1 MATLMETLLQQMD
14 GETVSQVAQQLGVDE
29 QTARKGIGLGVPTL
43 VAALADDVATEE
55 QAANFVQ
62 NLQLS
67 PSTGDLGTILG
78 SLLGGQTGGQAAPAG
93 GAGDLAGMLGSLLGG
108 QTGGQPGGQAAPAAG
123 GELGSLL
130 GSLLGGQTGGQAAP
144 APGGLGGI
152 LGTLLGGSQSGA
164 ADAIL
169 TQILGEKQTKV
180 EDNLSRSTGIDGHAL
195 LKVLAPIVIA
205 GVVRWM
211 SSQKSGAVAQP
222 SDLAS
227 ALKTEKEA
235 MQTQGGDL
243 MQVVTGMLDSNN
255 DGSIVD
261 DAMNIFNKLLSSRG

>member
-14 GETVSQVAQQLGVDE
+14 GATVSQVAQQLGVDE

-43 VAALADDVATEE
+43 VAALAENASTEE
-55 QAANFVQ
+55 GAANFAQ
-62 NLQLS
+62 NLQLNS
-67 PSTGDLGTILG
+67 STGDLGTILGTLMGGKAGGQAAPASGGADLGSLLG
-78 SLLGGQTGGQAAPAG
+78 SLLGGQTGGQAAPASG
-93 GAGDLAGMLGSLLGG
+93 GADLGSLLG
-108 QTGGQPGGQAAPAAG
+108 T
-123 GELGSLL
+123 
-130 GSLLGGQTGGQAAP
+130 LLGGQAGGQAAP

-169 TQILGEKQTKV
+169 TQVLGDKQSKV

-211 SSQKSGAVAQP
+211 SSQKSGAVANP
-222 SDLAS
+222 GDLAS

-235 MQTQGGDL
+235 MQTQGGNL
-243 MQVVTGMLDSNN
+243 MRVVTGMLDSNN

-261 DAMNIFNKLLSSRG
+261 DAMNIFNKLLSSRS

>member
-1 MATLMETLLQQMD
+1 METLLQQMD

-55 QAANFVQ
+55 KAANFVQ

-67 PSTGDLGTILG
+67 PSTGDLGTLLG
-78 SLLGGQTGGQAAPAG
+78 SLLGGQTTGQAAPAPAG

-108 QTGGQPGGQAAPAAG
+108 QTGGQAASAG
-123 GELGSLL
+123 G
-130 GSLLGGQTGGQAAP
+130 A
-144 APGGLGGI
+144 GGLGGL

-169 TQILGEKQTKV
+169 TQVLGEKQTKV

-227 ALKTEKEA
+227 ALKTEKET
-235 MQTQGGDL
+235 MQSQGGDL